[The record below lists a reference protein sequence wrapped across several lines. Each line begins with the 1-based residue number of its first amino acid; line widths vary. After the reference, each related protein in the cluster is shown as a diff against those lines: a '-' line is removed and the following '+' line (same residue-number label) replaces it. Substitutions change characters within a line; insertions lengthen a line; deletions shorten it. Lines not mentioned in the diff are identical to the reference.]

1 MLNTKFLYVSCTSCI
16 FMYTYTCI
24 FLFSVCLFLTVIRP
38 MRSGIDPL
46 WNPVIAQKFC
56 ILEHL
61 DFGFL
66 EKRCLTCSEVL
77 IEA

>member
-1 MLNTKFLYVSCTSCI
+1 MYLLYFHVYLY
-16 FMYTYTCI
+16 MYI
-24 FLFSVCLFLTVIRP
+24 FSVCLFLTVIRP

-46 WNPVIAQKFC
+46 WNHVIAQKFC

-77 IEA
+77 IDA